1 MRLQGFRMCVLE
13 VLSTN
18 VRAIRFYEAHGFEK
32 IRSFMVEENGMNLT
46 CDLMKKMIERDY
58 PGR

>member
-1 MRLQGFRMCVLE
+1 MYG
-13 VLSTN
+13 
-18 VRAIRFYEAHGFEK
+18 IRFYEAHGFEK